1 MFAFDCASSNA
12 FAATSE
18 YTCPAVIMTS
28 TCLLLYMKNLLQ
40 RVYVAI
46 TIEEIGRFL
55 VFFKTE
61 LIDSARLV
69 VICPHH

>member
-1 MFAFDCASSNA
+1 MS
-12 FAATSE
+12 
-18 YTCPAVIMTS
+18 AVIMAS
-28 TCLLLYMKNLLQ
+28 TFLLLSVKNLLQ

-55 VFFKTE
+55 IFFKTE

-69 VICPHH
+69 VICPIADRCPMQ